1 MGPSLA
7 IVFLYHHERKWLNDC
22 LKKFKSVFS
31 QRYVDDIFVLF
42 KRTEHVKYFIDSMNC
57 KHKNINFSF
66 ETNKDEQMP
75 FHKNGKFVTNVCR
88 KERFTGVY
96 TNFSSFMPLEN
107 VFGLVYTLLHRCFC
121 LVSDMSKFHF
131 EIEKLKEI
139 LSSNGY
145 RNIFIEKCISKFM
158 NKLYIKKYVML
169 TVPKKQL
176 YLVLPFMGKMPALAT
191 SGIARSSHKRLPFF
205 KFEIAFK
212 TSNRLKNYFSFKDFV
227 SEPLCSCQ
235 IYNFTCGS
243 CNASYI
249 GKIFMYMKVRVL
261 EHQGVST
268 RTVKHLKVTL
278 STCYWIRC
286 L

>member
-1 MGPSLA
+1 MNKCP
-7 IVFLYHHERKWLNDC
+7 
-22 LKKFKSVFS
+22 SVF
-31 QRYVDDIFVLF
+31 
-42 KRTEHVKYFIDSMNC
+42 N
-57 KHKNINFSF
+57 
-66 ETNKDEQMP
+66 
-75 FHKNGKFVTNVCR
+75 KNGKFVTNVCR

-96 TNFSSFMPLEN
+96 ISFSSFMPLEN
-107 VFGLVYTLLHRCFC
+107 KFGLVYTLLHRCFC

-139 LSSNGY
+139 LSFNGY
-145 RNIFIEKCISKFM
+145 SNIFIEKCISKFM

-176 YLVLPFMGKMPALAT
+176 YLVLSFMGKMSALVT
-191 SGIARSSHKRLPFF
+191 SGVARSSHKRLPFC
-205 KFEIAFK
+205 KFEITFK

-249 GKIFMYMKVRVL
+249 GKTFMYMKVRVS

-268 RTVKHLKVTL
+268 RTVKHVKGTL
-278 STCYWIRC
+278 STSVRDLMLDCNHIVTWDDFKVLGRESNHWLLEFKESLFIKGDRPSLNKNIYSQE
-286 L
+286 LFLF